1 MNYFQLYETQRNGLK
16 IGSKWEFVGGHFYRN
31 VVVEIIDVRDD
42 GLVSYRYT
50 PTGIATVTFS
60 LSKIT
65 FLKGYKPY
73 IEGLTHPLLQ

>member
-1 MNYFQLYETQRNGLK
+1 MNYFQLYENQRKKPLK

-31 VVVEIIDVRDD
+31 IVVEIIDVRDD

-50 PTGIATVTFS
+50 HTGIVTFS

-73 IEGLTHPLLQ
+73 NETLT